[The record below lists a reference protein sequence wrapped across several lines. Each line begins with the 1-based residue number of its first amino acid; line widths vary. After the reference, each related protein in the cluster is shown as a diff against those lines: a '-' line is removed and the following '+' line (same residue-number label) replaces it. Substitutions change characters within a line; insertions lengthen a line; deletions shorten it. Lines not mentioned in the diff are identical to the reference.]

1 MNSLKHIISI
11 CLVFIGFSVLSQN
24 KIELQFNISLAKE
37 IVRKKKI
44 SFRDSL
50 QAEVFIKQIVLKARS
65 KGYLLFNIDSI
76 QREHTLWTIYT
87 HQGPQFGELKLNLDS
102 DALQFLRKNA
112 GLSEKVLRKVPLKP
126 VEIARIQNLLLK
138 AYVNNGYPFA
148 SVELII
154 DSLNNTNLEADVQ
167 IAQGPIYRFNKVVIR
182 GDSLLS
188 PRLVR
193 NLIAIDKNELYSEKK
208 IRNIDKNLNQ
218 LSYLSPIKASEILFT
233 PEGADLY
240 IYQKRV
246 PISSV
251 NGIIGFQPN
260 TATEKVDITGEVNL
274 RLLNA
279 LNRGE
284 RIQLQWQSIAA
295 QTQNLK
301 SNFAYPY
308 LFNSKFGI
316 EGNFDL
322 YKRDST
328 FLEINFKGAIN
339 YFLSNSTYLSA
350 FYQGYSSNPLSGA
363 ENNLQFNT
371 IGRSKVNLYGLGFH
385 ASQVD
390 YLPNPRK
397 GFRVVVENGIG
408 NRISRI
414 ADTLAAIKSL
424 SYRGNIAF
432 EIFVPLYRKHVLRIA
447 SQSEF
452 VGSESGLF
460 ENEIVR
466 FGGQLE
472 QRGFNED
479 ELYASTRTT
488 QTVEYRFLLDRNAF
502 LFAFMDQ
509 TWYENNANGYR
520 NDTPFGFGAGF
531 SFSTGLGIFSLSY
544 ALGKQLDNPIRL
556 ADGKIHFGYVAYF

>member
-1 MNSLKHIISI
+1 MFTGLSAFSQSKIHLSLDEK
-11 CLVFIGFSVLSQN
+11 LS
-24 KIELQFNISLAKE
+24 KE
-37 IVRKKKI
+37 IVRKKNLSI
-44 SFRDSL
+44 RDSTK
-50 QAEVFIKQIVLKARS
+50 AELYLKDLEFKAHS

-76 QREHTLWTIYT
+76 ERDDNNWRVFTFE
-87 HQGPQFGELKLNLDS
+87 GPKYGEMQLSVDS
-102 DALQFLRKNA
+102 EALQFLKKNA
-112 GLSEKVLRKVPLKP
+112 GISEKLIRNVSLKP
-126 VEIARIQNLLLK
+126 AEIARIQNTLLK

-148 SVELII
+148 SVELKV
-154 DSLNNTNLEADVQ
+154 DSLNTINLEADVL
-167 IAQGPIYRFNKVVIR
+167 IEKGPIYRINKVIIR

-193 NLIAIDKNELYSEKK
+193 NLIGIDKDELYSERK
-208 IRNIDKNLNQ
+208 IRNIDKNLSQ
-218 LSYLSPIKASEILFT
+218 LSYLSPIKATEILFT

-251 NGIIGFQPN
+251 NGIVGFQPN
-260 TATEKVDITGEVNL
+260 STTEKVDITGEVNL
-274 RLLNA
+274 RLINA

-284 RIQLQWQSIAA
+284 RIQLQWQSVAA

-308 LFNSKFGI
+308 LFNSKFGV
-316 EGNFDL
+316 EGNLDL

-328 FLEINFKGAIN
+328 FLEINFKGAVN
-339 YFLSNSTYLSA
+339 YFLSNSTYISA
-350 FYQGYSSNPLSGA
+350 FYQGYSSNPLAGA
-363 ENNLQFNT
+363 DNTAQFVS

-385 ASQVD
+385 ASKLD

-397 GFRVVVENGIG
+397 GYRISFENGIG
-408 NRISRI
+408 NRISRS
-414 ADTLAAIKSL
+414 ADTLTAVKSL
-424 SYRGNIAF
+424 SYRGNIAIEVF
-432 EIFVPLYRKHVLRIA
+432 IPLYRKHVLRLA
-447 SQSEF
+447 SQNEF

-479 ELYASTRTT
+479 ELYASTRST
-488 QTVEYRFLLDRNAF
+488 QTIEYRFLLDRNAF
-502 LFAFMDQ
+502 LFAFFDQ
-509 TWYENNANGYR
+509 SWYENNASEYR
-520 NDTPFGFGAGF
+520 NDTPYGFGAGI